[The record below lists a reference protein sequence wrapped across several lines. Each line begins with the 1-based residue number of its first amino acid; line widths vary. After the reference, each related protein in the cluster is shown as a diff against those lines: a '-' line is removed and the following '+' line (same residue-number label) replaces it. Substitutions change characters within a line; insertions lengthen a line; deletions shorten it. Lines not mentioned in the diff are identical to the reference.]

1 MFAID
6 KIKAGQSEELRARAW
21 DVRLNRAV
29 LDFGFGVLDLFRISD
44 FGFRICGFAASGWLV
59 LLLSLVPLPAG
70 AAAQAK
76 PRPMNVV
83 LILADDLGWA
93 DVACQ
98 GADLH
103 ETPHI
108 DRLAAEGVR
117 FLHAYA
123 ASVCSPT
130 RSSLMT
136 GKHPARLG
144 ITIWLEAARTPPPNR
159 NRKLIPPAAVA
170 DLPLEEV
177 TIAEVLHSAG
187 YLTALVGK
195 WHLGDAAHYPETQ
208 GFDINI
214 GGTFWGAPQSFFY
227 PYRGSGAFGNEY
239 RYVPHLELGKPGEYL
254 TDRLTDEA
262 LRVIDAAASGE
273 RPFFL
278 EIAHHAPHTPI
289 EAKPELI
296 ARYEKKLEASPG
308 LHHRNATYAAMIHSL
323 DENVGRVLQR
333 LDERGLADRTVV
345 VFTSDNGGYINDYNK
360 KRVTDNFPL
369 RSGKGSLYE
378 GGVRVPLIVRWPGV
392 TPRGAVSAEPVAV
405 MDLFPTLRED
415 LAPAEGPRAE
425 ALDSL
430 SLTPLLRD
438 PSAHLARD
446 ALFFHYP
453 HYYAT
458 TSPVSAIRAGDWKL
472 LEYFEDN
479 HVELYDLRDDPGESR
494 DLAATHPEK
503 AEALGRRLHDWRRSV
518 GARLPTPN
526 PDFAA
531 RPRG

>member
-1 MFAID
+1 MFLFLVFPPGAT
-6 KIKAGQSEELRARAW
+6 ARAQ
-21 DVRLNRAV
+21 
-29 LDFGFGVLDLFRISD
+29 
-44 FGFRICGFAASGWLV
+44 
-59 LLLSLVPLPAG
+59 P
-70 AAAQAK
+70 
-76 PRPMNVV
+76 PRMNVV

-108 DRLAAEGVR
+108 DRLATEGVR
-117 FLHAYA
+117 FTHAYA

-159 NRKLIPPAAVA
+159 KRKLIPPEAVA

-214 GGTFWGAPQSFFY
+214 GGTFWGAPQTFFY
-227 PYRGSGAFGNEY
+227 PYHGSGAFGSEY

-262 LRVIDAAASGE
+262 LRLIDAAAASD

-289 EAKPELI
+289 EAKPGLVSH
-296 ARYEKKLEASPG
+296 YEKKLAASTG
-308 LHHRNATYAAMIHSL
+308 LHHDNPTYAAMIHSL
-323 DENVGRVLQR
+323 DENVGRVLER
-333 LDERGLADRTVV
+333 LAERALAERTVV
-345 VFTSDNGGYINDYNK
+345 IFTSDNGGYINDYNK

-392 TPRGAVSAEPVAV
+392 TPRGAVSTEPVAV
-405 MDLFPTLRED
+405 MDLFPTLREN

-458 TSPVSAIRAGDWKL
+458 TSPVGAIRARDWKL

-479 HVELYDLRDDPGESR
+479 HVELYQLGDDPGESR
-494 DLAATHPEK
+494 NLAATRTDLAAD
-503 AEALGRRLHDWRRSV
+503 LRGRLYAWRQSV
-518 GARLPTPN
+518 GARMPVVN
-526 PDFAA
+526 PDYSPPRA
-531 RPRG
+531 R